1 MKKYKVPFTGF
12 AYVEAE
18 SEAEAFEYAQDG
30 NTIYEEQEWE
40 DARGA
45 SVCRELQK
53 FFLASLVFLSQR

>member
-18 SEAEAFEYAQDG
+18 SEAEALECAQYG

-40 DARGA
+40 DAKEV
-45 SVCRELQK
+45 SE
-53 FFLASLVFLSQR
+53 FFADER

>member
-18 SEAEAFEYAQDG
+18 SEAEALEYARDG

-40 DARGA
+40 DAKEV
-45 SVCRELQK
+45 SE
-53 FFLASLVFLSQR
+53 FFVDGMCLRNGMDD

>member
-18 SEAEAFEYAQDG
+18 SEAEALEYALNG

-40 DARGA
+40 DAKEV
-45 SVCRELQK
+45 SE
-53 FFLASLVFLSQR
+53 FFADER